1 MNETGCGGQRTGK
14 STTTQPI
21 SCFPTS
27 RALACMGFRLARCLF
42 PQYSA
47 LAGTRLF
54 RNIPPLRVW
63 GSVWHVCPRELP
75 SGFFVNDCSGELLSR
90 FCDQT
95 EWRGRCRLSRGGR
108 CVSFSKRQAATIK
121 RITVATEISEKPPPF
136 RLATLHYRKNPR
148 LYELHVLTKWFFKY
162 GPNGTPYTQ
171 GHTITERIT
180 PQGP

>member
-1 MNETGCGGQRTGK
+1 MNELGCDGTRTGK

-47 LAGTRLF
+47 LAGILLF
-54 RNIPPLRVW
+54 RNIPPLRARD
-63 GSVWHVCPRELP
+63 SVWHVCPRELP

-90 FCDQT
+90 FCGQT

-108 CVSFSKRQAATIK
+108 CVSFSKRQAATIN
-121 RITVATEISEKPPPF
+121 RITVGTEISEKPPPF
-136 RLATLHYRKNPR
+136 RLATLHYRKILVFTNST
-148 LYELHVLTKWFFKY
+148 H
-162 GPNGTPYTQ
+162 
-171 GHTITERIT
+171 
-180 PQGP
+180 